1 MAHKYEIYKDRAGEY
16 RARFKYNSD
25 VILATE
31 GYASKEAA
39 LNAIISL
46 KRHAAAALVNDT
58 TEGAGDPWA
67 RIARASVPAADRVV
81 SLDHNSE
88 VYRNFSSVLDDL
100 EKGIRTSNEL
110 ATMNSDA
117 LEAMK
122 SEIKLLRT
130 QVDQNEGRP
139 AHIWVL
145 AKSTLF
151 WVADASASAVI
162 GMLALAV
169 LSALA
174 PLLGIDL

>member
-1 MAHKYEIYKDRAGEY
+1 MPHTYEIYKDRAGEY
-16 RARFKYNSD
+16 RARFKYNSETIF
-25 VILATE
+25 VTE
-31 GYASKEAA
+31 GYASKASA
-39 LNAIISL
+39 RNAIESM
-46 KRHAAAALVNDT
+46 KKNAPAAPVHDT
-58 TEGAGDPWA
+58 TESQDDLRT
-67 RIARASVPAADRVV
+67 RIARAAVPAADRVV
-81 SLDHNSE
+81 GLDHNSE

-117 LEAMK
+117 FEAMK
-122 SEIKLLRT
+122 SEITLLRT

-139 AHIWVL
+139 EQIWVL

-169 LSALA
+169 LAALA